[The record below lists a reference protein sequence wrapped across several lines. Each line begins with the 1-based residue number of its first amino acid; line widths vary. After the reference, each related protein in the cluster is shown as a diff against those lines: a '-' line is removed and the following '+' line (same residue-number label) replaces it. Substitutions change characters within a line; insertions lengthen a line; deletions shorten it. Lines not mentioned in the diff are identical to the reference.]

1 MFTGEPS
8 FTMMKLLIILRN
20 KGLKRKQI
28 HLLDSDI
35 PLELVGMLFTP
46 LHFGGRKD
54 KIVLIRLRIWVFY
67 DEGTWRQETFVRVA
81 LDKTTR

>member
-1 MFTGEPS
+1 MR
-8 FTMMKLLIILRN
+8 KR
-20 KGLKRKQI
+20 GLKSEHI
-28 HLLDSDI
+28 YLLDSDI

>member
-1 MFTGEPS
+1 MR
-8 FTMMKLLIILRN
+8 KH
-20 KGLKRKQI
+20 GLKSEHI

-35 PLELVGMLFTP
+35 SLELVGMLFTP